1 MSRVA
6 RWTLQRLNLKPY
18 SRSVFEQGLK
28 MRTDKEDGEE
38 HELLDR
44 VMEYARTVG
53 LEVTDML
60 MTVHKKVHALEPWV
74 PT

>member
-1 MSRVA
+1 
-6 RWTLQRLNLKPY
+6 
-18 SRSVFEQGLK
+18 
-28 MRTDKEDGEE
+28 MRTDKEDREE

-60 MTVHKKVHALEPWV
+60 MTVHEKVHALEPCV
-74 PT
+74 PDQHTLGVMASRTSFAIIKII